1 MMMESASNSVL
12 PLPEFLA
19 YHVLY
24 NFISTT
30 GLKKAIDAPSL
41 VWWYNKMSNN
51 IPFFVGNFGTKNY
64 NYFLSD
70 DVPVNSS
77 RIH

>member
-1 MMMESASNSVL
+1 MMMESASNIVL
-12 PLPEFLA
+12 PLPEFVV

-41 VWWYNKMSNN
+41 VW
-51 IPFFVGNFGTKNY
+51 
-64 NYFLSD
+64 
-70 DVPVNSS
+70 
-77 RIH
+77 

>member
-1 MMMESASNSVL
+1 MMMGDASNSVL
-12 PLPEFLA
+12 PLPEFVV

-41 VWWYNKMSNN
+41 VW
-51 IPFFVGNFGTKNY
+51 
-64 NYFLSD
+64 
-70 DVPVNSS
+70 
-77 RIH
+77 